1 MRPMV
6 LGSNRPPRFYLGG
19 PRIDAFRGEAPAG
32 HDRPEDWVASTT
44 TLFGQPVDGLTTIG
58 GRLLRELI
66 REDPEAWLGREH
78 VDRLGPEPGLLVKL
92 LAADER
98 LPIHAHPSRD
108 FAQRW
113 LSSRWGKTEAWFV
126 LDAGRSGEVWLGWRE
141 AMDPSEVHRAVDAQ
155 ESDGLLQRMN
165 RLRVETGDAVLVP
178 AGTAHAIGPDMLI
191 LEVQEP
197 TDYSILLEWRGF
209 QIDGARD
216 GHLGLGF
223 DVALEAVDM
232 AAISA
237 SRLGDLV
244 RRARVNID
252 LPTGLL
258 PADADLFFRAH
269 SVSGGD
275 ASMPA
280 GFAVLVVTAGAGRV
294 EGVAGDPIAVRAG
307 MSLVVPAAAGP
318 WRLRGDVTAI
328 CCRPASVAG

>member
-1 MRPMV
+1 MRPIV
-6 LGSNRPPRFYLGG
+6 LGSNRPPRFYRGG

-44 TLFGQPVDGLTTIG
+44 TLFGQPDDGLTTID
-58 GRLLRELI
+58 GRPLRDLI
-66 REDPEAWLGREH
+66 REDPDAWLGREH
-78 VDRLGPEPGLLVKL
+78 VDRHGPDPGLLVKL

-98 LPIHAHPSRD
+98 LLIHAHPSRA
-108 FAQRW
+108 FAERW
-113 LSSRWGKTEAWFV
+113 LSSRWGKTEAWIV

-141 AMDPSEVHRAVDAQ
+141 AMDPSEVRRAVDAQ
-155 ESDGLLQRMN
+155 EADGLLQRMN
-165 RLRVETGDAVLVP
+165 RLRVEPGDAVLVP

-209 QIDGARD
+209 QIDGSRD

-244 RRARVNID
+244 RRTRVNID
-252 LPTGLL
+252 PFNLL
-258 PADADLFFRAH
+258 PPDAAPFFRAE
-269 SVSGGD
+269 SVR
-275 ASMPA
+275 AENTTMPA
-280 GFAVLVVTAGAGRV
+280 GFAVLVVTAGAGQV
-294 EGVAGDPIAVRAG
+294 EGVDDPFSLFFRDELSFFFRRRA
-307 MSLVVPAAAGP
+307 
-318 WRLRGDVTAI
+318 RGDYAVKCKGFSAV
-328 CCRPASVAG
+328 P